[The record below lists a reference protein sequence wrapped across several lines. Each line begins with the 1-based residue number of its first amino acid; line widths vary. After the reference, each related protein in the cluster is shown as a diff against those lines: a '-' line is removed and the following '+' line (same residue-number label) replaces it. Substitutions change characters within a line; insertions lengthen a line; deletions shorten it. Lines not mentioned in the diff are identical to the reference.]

1 MATVK
6 MPAMIPRIRTKFG
19 CFLLFESTCEVE
31 AEYWLAG
38 ASMGEVATRGAVY
51 QTQSYVN
58 IHSTELTSIKQSLTL
73 GMQIY
78 SNAEKSSFHQS

>member
-1 MATVK
+1 
-6 MPAMIPRIRTKFG
+6 
-19 CFLLFESTCEVE
+19 
-31 AEYWLAG
+31 
-38 ASMGEVATRGAVY
+38 MGEVATRGAVY